1 MITVVT
7 VVTVVN
13 VVTMVTM
20 ASRGVAV
27 VLVGVVHTQTSHCPV
42 AEVCTHFCTVH
53 TIYRLD
59 IGLDHSTA
67 MSYVCSI
74 PHKLRHSLCICN
86 PT

>member
-1 MITVVT
+1 MPLECPPGDGVDLCCLNLVMLPWISMITVVT

-42 AEVCTHFCTVH
+42 AV
-53 TIYRLD
+53 
-59 IGLDHSTA
+59 
-67 MSYVCSI
+67 
-74 PHKLRHSLCICN
+74 SLVQVL
-86 PT
+86 